1 MFIFGIKINN
11 NGIIR
16 KDRKYNHYI
25 FNPNLRRE
33 LNKNGLEDIMAKKK
47 GMKLIANNKKAFHDY
62 FIEDT
67 IISPL

>member
-25 FNPNLRRE
+25 FNPNLINS
-33 LNKNGLEDIMAKKK
+33 LNK
-47 GMKLIANNKKAFHDY
+47 LILPVKSTDY